1 MRSIGYIGKVEADST
16 EVLLGKH
23 AQCGGCGACIAA
35 SDTRER
41 KIAAANDI
49 GAVEGD
55 WVELEIPPGRLVVAA
70 FMMFILPVLSALAGG
85 YAGYRLAG
93 SLGLPP
99 VPAGIVLGCL
109 AFAGSFLLLKGV
121 EKSGRTAGL
130 PIIIRIL
137 DQDETEG
144 RC

>member
-1 MRSIGYIGKVEADST
+1 MRTIGYVHKTEPGST

-23 AQCGGCGACIAA
+23 AECAGCGACIAA

-41 KIAAANDI
+41 KIAATNDI

-55 WVELEIPPGRLVVAA
+55 RVELEIPPGRLVAAA
-70 FMMFILPVLSALAGG
+70 FMMFILPVIAAMGAAYL
-85 YAGYRLAG
+85 GYRLGQA
-93 SLGLPP
+93 LGFPP
-99 VPAGIVLGCL
+99 VAGGIALGCL

-121 EKSGRTAGL
+121 EKAGREAGL
-130 PIIIRIL
+130 PRIIRIL
-137 DQDETEG
+137 NQDKTEG